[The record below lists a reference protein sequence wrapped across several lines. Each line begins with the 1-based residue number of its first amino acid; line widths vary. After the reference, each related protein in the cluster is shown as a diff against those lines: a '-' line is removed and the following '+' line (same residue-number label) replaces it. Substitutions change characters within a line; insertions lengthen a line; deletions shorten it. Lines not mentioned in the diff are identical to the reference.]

1 MFRDVPECSMFQV
14 LSTAPHEYD
23 KCPFLKI
30 YSLDSVFKNL
40 RICGRKHRLRVDGR
54 CNRRKKPLFSKISGY
69 VWAGGANVEK
79 ISVFENI
86 RICVNG
92 VLNKGN
98 HERYVVWI
106 SVAS

>member
-1 MFRDVPECSMFQV
+1 MAFSK
-14 LSTAPHEYD
+14 T
-23 KCPFLKI
+23 
-30 YSLDSVFKNL
+30 SVFVVENT
-40 RICGRKHRLRVDGR
+40 V
-54 CNRRKKPLFSKISGY
+54 Y
-69 VWAGGANVEK
+69 VLTGGAIGEK

-106 SVAS
+106 SVAN